1 MAVKPKIGKNST
13 PTNANMGCIP
23 PQAIT
28 HQLIERELFKP
39 CKDGE
44 SLVVRN
50 EKNLF
55 QIWMSVFY

>member
-28 HQLIERELFKP
+28 HQLIELDSCSNPVKMG
-39 CKDGE
+39 KV
-44 SLVVRN
+44 L
-50 EKNLF
+50 
-55 QIWMSVFY
+55 